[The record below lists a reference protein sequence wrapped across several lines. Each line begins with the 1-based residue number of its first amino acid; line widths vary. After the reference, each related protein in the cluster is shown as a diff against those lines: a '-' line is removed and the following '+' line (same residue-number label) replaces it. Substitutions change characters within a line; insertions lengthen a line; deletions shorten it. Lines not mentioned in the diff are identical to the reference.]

1 MCLAL
6 REERRL
12 RILENRMLKEILGRM
27 RDEVARKW
35 GRLLNE
41 ELYDVYVPPYIIEL
55 IKSRRM
61 TWAGHIAR
69 MGRGE

>member
-12 RILENRMLKEILGRM
+12 RILENRMLKEIFGPM

>member
-6 REERRL
+6 REERRI